1 MTQDKKTA
9 LTFPCEFPIKIF
21 GIASDQFEDAVLKII
36 KKYNPDLPDNA
47 INKRPSKDGKYF
59 ALTVLVNVDS
69 QEKLDRI
76 YQDLTAS
83 PLVLMS
89 L

>member
-1 MTQDKKTA
+1 MSEEKKSA
-9 LTFPCEFPIKIF
+9 LTFPCEFPIKVF
-21 GIASDQFEDAVLKII
+21 GIASEQFEEAVLAIV
-36 KKYNPDLPDNA
+36 KKYNPDLADTA

-69 QEKLDRI
+69 QETLDKI

>member
-1 MTQDKKTA
+1 MTQDKQSA

-21 GIASDQFEDAVLKII
+21 GIASAEFEDAVLSII
-36 KKYNPDLPDNA
+36 KKYNPDITNDA

-69 QEKLDRI
+69 QEQLDRI

-83 PLVLMS
+83 PQVLMS